1 MIIISDT
8 TPLRYLIEIE
18 AAHILETLYGKI
30 TIPEKV
36 FSELQ
41 GVNTP
46 PNVTAW
52 IQVCP
57 EWIEVKQADTS
68 LFTPQRNIHDGERE
82 AIALAIELQADA
94 FLSDDGNAIKE
105 ALRLN
110 IPTVRLFTILE
121 SAAEKKLLDL
131 PEAIQKM
138 RGTTFHVPPDEIIDA
153 MLERDRQRKE
163 AEACPQTLTPA

>member
-46 PNVTAW
+46 PKVKAW
-52 IQVCP
+52 IQACP
-57 EWIEVKQADTS
+57 TWIEVRKADTS
-68 LFTPQRNIHDGERE
+68 LFTPIRNIHDGERE

-110 IPTVRLFTILE
+110 IPAIRLFTIFE
-121 SAAEKKLLDL
+121 SAAERNLIDL
-131 PEAIQKM
+131 PDAIRKM
-138 RGTTFHVPPDEIIDA
+138 QGTTFHCPPVAIINA
-153 MLERDRQRKE
+153 MLERDRLRKE
-163 AEACPQTLTPA
+163 AEEEAQKKKSK

>member
-110 IPTVRLFTILE
+110 IPTVRLFTIL
-121 SAAEKKLLDL
+121 AACRKKRLVGSL
-131 PEAIQKM
+131 P
-138 RGTTFHVPPDEIIDA
+138 RHLGTNPNSIRVGSGFNS
-153 MLERDRQRKE
+153 
-163 AEACPQTLTPA
+163 TPARAFFARSPWFFSHWTHLSQ